1 MLMLNS
7 LNIVSPFVLR
17 AIRRIVKTEADAK
30 VFYRGLAMD
39 ILIACE
45 GEDSLYTA
53 AESAVSTFTFVF
65 TG

>member
-1 MLMLNS
+1 
-7 LNIVSPFVLR
+7 
-17 AIRRIVKTEADAK
+17 
-30 VFYRGLAMD
+30 MD

-53 AESAVSTFTFVF
+53 EESAVSSFTFVF